1 MKKILLITGTLLFIF
16 SYSLHATNKAK
27 GYLFII
33 GGGHRSETM
42 MRRFI
47 ELTNQS
53 NNPKIVIFPMASGSP
68 KESGQSM
75 VEEFKKFGITDVEYY
90 ILNREQ
96 ALQKENKNIL
106 ENVRCVYF
114 TGGDQ
119 SRLTKALFNTPIHQR
134 LLEIYK
140 EGGVIGGTSAGAAVM
155 SEVMITGDEKRE
167 VEEGHAFEKI
177 QADNIVTT
185 AGFGFVRTAIIDQHF
200 VARRRH
206 NRLVSLVAEH
216 PKLLGIGLDESTAII
231 VKPDETF
238 EVIGEQ
244 NVIVYDASK
253 AKINILPSQ
262 IISGFH
268 MIMHILKPGDEFDL
282 KTKSPID

>member
-1 MKKILLITGTLLFIF
+1 
-16 SYSLHATNKAK
+16 
-27 GYLFII
+27 
-33 GGGHRSETM
+33 
-42 MRRFI
+42 
-47 ELTNQS
+47 
-53 NNPKIVIFPMASGSP
+53 
-68 KESGQSM
+68 
-75 VEEFKKFGITDVEYY
+75 
-90 ILNREQ
+90 
-96 ALQKENKNIL
+96 
-106 ENVRCVYF
+106 
-114 TGGDQ
+114 
-119 SRLTKALFNTPIHQR
+119 
-134 LLEIYK
+134 
-140 EGGVIGGTSAGAAVM
+140 
-155 SEVMITGDEKRE
+155 
-167 VEEGHAFEKI
+167 
-177 QADNIVTT
+177 
-185 AGFGFVRTAIIDQHF
+185 
-200 VARRRH
+200 RRH